1 MFKNICFKKGGMY
14 YVLIY
19 GLCLNQSWDIH
30 SIKYLAAVCMDL
42 EPCLFILLDKKTSCQ
57 VRYMA

>member
-1 MFKNICFKKGGMY
+1 MY

-42 EPCLFILLDKKTSCQ
+42 EPCLFILLDKKKQ
-57 VRYMA
+57 VAKSGTWRDLIFVNMF